1 MSIAASIYFPVK
13 DQIANAIEIRIV
25 IIQNKRVNN
34 VLKFFSKNFI
44 VRHNMN
50 PRKAIPIGKCTPLNS
65 WMYPFAESKKIE
77 RKYLYIEVVYA
88 YGDRLS
94 YCKCFHILP
103 LCV

>member
-50 PRKAIPIGKCTPLNS
+50 PLKAIPIGKCTPLNS
-65 WMYPFAESKKIE
+65 WMYAAIGKSHPSPRPSFVTDE
-77 RKYLYIEVVYA
+77 
-88 YGDRLS
+88 
-94 YCKCFHILP
+94 C
-103 LCV
+103 